1 MTPKSLEYARM
12 LDNRKPRYVEEGE
25 PVRIK
30 CYDTVNANN
39 AFTQIFTRETE
50 RLFAKVLN
58 LALDNEVQAEAM
70 RQRLSRRPLFNL
82 FDAFKTID
90 KYDQGFIVLEDLKD
104 ILADN
109 GIFATTTD
117 AKLLLD
123 QFTGGDKQTEKISY
137 SEFVKELSPKS
148 NRVY

>member
-1 MTPKSLEYARM
+1 M
-12 LDNRKPRYVEEGE
+12 
-25 PVRIK
+25 
-30 CYDTVNANN
+30 
-39 AFTQIFTRETE
+39 
-50 RLFAKVLN
+50 N
-58 LALDNEVQAEAM
+58 LALENEVQAEAM